1 MVEANKE
8 EFKYVRQTKE
18 DIIKNQQKAVLAQT
32 HLTPQKLDDFDVNKV
47 TALNSEIISRQATIN
62 IGTIGHVAHGKS
74 TLVRAVSEQ
83 NTVRHFKELFRN
95 ITIKLGYANAKL
107 YKCPNCPPPECYKSY
122 QSFKEDSPKCT
133 NEGCKANLVL
143 IRHVSFVD
151 CPGHDRLMATMLAGA
166 AVMDAALLLVAGN
179 MPYPQPQTR
188 EHLIAVDIMRLEHII
203 VLQNKIDIV
212 IKDKQSI
219 IKQQEEIKKSLNS
232 NSGAS
237 APIIPISAQLKYNID
252 VVVDY
257 LCRIPIPSREFTV
270 PPYMIVIR
278 SFDVNKPGE
287 EAESFKGGVAGGT
300 ILKGCLK
307 VGDEIAIR
315 PGKLTRSTST
325 GRTSWTE
332 IRSVILTLKADS
344 NQLMYAIPGGLIA
357 VGTKVDPQFTRSDNM
372 VGQIIGHP
380 GSMPEVFIEID
391 VKTKFLKRIVG
402 SK

>member
-1 MVEANKE
+1 MVEAKQE
-8 EFKYVRQTKE
+8 EYKYVRQTKE

-257 LCRIPIPSREFTV
+257 LCRIPIPVREFTV

-372 VGQIIGHP
+372 VG
-380 GSMPEVFIEID
+380 
-391 VKTKFLKRIVG
+391 
-402 SK
+402 